1 MSCYLEGLFSL
12 KKIKISFLKIIKINI
27 AKVRLNSSKTG
38 SNSSGFWRKKRNY
51 YFLKKHSVFR
61 YTMMISNLN
70 LVNLPECVC
79 EMRYIDS
86 ALLTPCAE

>member
-12 KKIKISFLKIIKINI
+12 KKIKIAFLKIVKANI
-27 AKVRLNSSKTG
+27 AQMRIILCKTG

-61 YTMMISNLN
+61 YTM
-70 LVNLPECVC
+70 VTE
-79 EMRYIDS
+79 R
-86 ALLTPCAE
+86 ATPQTGRSPKL

>member
-12 KKIKISFLKIIKINI
+12 KKIKIAFLKIVKINI
-27 AKVRLNSSKTG
+27 AQIRIISRKTG

-61 YTMMISNLN
+61 YTM
-70 LVNLPECVC
+70 VTA
-79 EMRYIDS
+79 R
-86 ALLTPCAE
+86 ATPQTGRSPKL